1 MGKNKGKNVPEGDQ
15 GPQLKGFR
23 SISSLVMLAVI
34 ISMLVIGI
42 LSEVITNIEFRNN
55 YKETVQN
62 DLLTMVEIGG
72 ALMDARELQIQADPS
87 ILSELI
93 ADIKL
98 ESCSTSYAYAVD
110 KTGIMLYHP
119 KPEKIGE
126 PVENAA
132 VKGLLSQMASGTIPE
147 PGVIEYEYKGAMKYA
162 AYYIQP
168 ISNNILIITVDED
181 DIYAP
186 INATSIKST
195 IFIIIAFVIV
205 AVIMT
210 IVSKIMLKPMGI
222 LTEILQDS
230 ARLDLRHNEKSEIV
244 KYRRDEIGSIA
255 RDIASLRQVIRTVV
269 GEIDGSEVRLDEI
282 INQLKDT
289 TVKLNDNSADNSA
302 TSQELAAG
310 MQEAADTTDTINDNV
325 SVMVQNAEQINDLSQ
340 QGAAHAVEIK
350 SKAEAIKEDVQ
361 HSIDNARTV
370 FDDVKR
376 QSDEAIEQSKAVE
389 KINELTEQIR
399 SIASQTNLLALNASI
414 EAARAGEAG
423 RGFAVV
429 AEEIGNLANQSSD
442 TVSGIN
448 DIVAEVNHSV
458 TNMSECLTRA
468 LDYIDNNAM
477 ADYAK
482 FDEIAEGYSAD
493 ANSFEENMTSIHQ
506 AVAELSS
513 SINDVSDSISGMNS
527 TINES
532 AKGVTDVANKTTDIV
547 SLTADTEQIVDQTEQ
562 CSEDMKAI
570 VSRFQMD

>member
-15 GPQLKGFR
+15 GPQLKGFK

-87 ILSELI
+87 ILAELI

-181 DIYAP
+181 DIFTP

>member
-42 LSEVITNIEFRNN
+42 LSEVINNIEFRNN

-87 ILSELI
+87 ILAELI

>member
-15 GPQLKGFR
+15 GPQLKGFK

-87 ILSELI
+87 ILAELI

>member
-42 LSEVITNIEFRNN
+42 LSEVINNIEFRNN

-87 ILSELI
+87 ILAELI

-181 DIYAP
+181 DIFTP

>member
-1 MGKNKGKNVPEGDQ
+1 MGKNKGKNVSEGDQ

-42 LSEVITNIEFRNN
+42 LSEVINNIEFRNN

-87 ILSELI
+87 ILAELI

-181 DIYAP
+181 DIFAP

-255 RDIASLRQVIRTVV
+255 RDIASLRQVLRTVV

>member
-1 MGKNKGKNVPEGDQ
+1 MGKNKGKNVSEGDQ

-42 LSEVITNIEFRNN
+42 LSEVINNIEFRNN

-181 DIYAP
+181 DIFAS

-255 RDIASLRQVIRTVV
+255 RDIASLRQVLRTVV

-325 SVMVQNAEQINDLSQ
+325 SVMVQNAEQINDLSE

>member
-42 LSEVITNIEFRNN
+42 LSEVINNIEFRNN
-55 YKETVQN
+55 YKETVKN

-87 ILSELI
+87 ILAELI

-181 DIYAP
+181 DIFAP

>member
-42 LSEVITNIEFRNN
+42 LSEVINNIEFRNN

-181 DIYAP
+181 DIFAP

>member
-15 GPQLKGFR
+15 GPKLKGFK

-42 LSEVITNIEFRNN
+42 LSEVINNIEFRNN

-62 DLLTMVEIGG
+62 DLLTMVNIGG

-181 DIYAP
+181 DIFAP

-210 IVSKIMLKPMGI
+210 VVSKIMLKPMGI

-244 KYRRDEIGSIA
+244 KNRRDEIGSIA

-282 INQLKDT
+282 IN
-289 TVKLNDNSADNSA
+289 
-302 TSQELAAG
+302 
-310 MQEAADTTDTINDNV
+310 
-325 SVMVQNAEQINDLSQ
+325 
-340 QGAAHAVEIK
+340 
-350 SKAEAIKEDVQ
+350 
-361 HSIDNARTV
+361 
-370 FDDVKR
+370 
-376 QSDEAIEQSKAVE
+376 
-389 KINELTEQIR
+389 
-399 SIASQTNLLALNASI
+399 
-414 EAARAGEAG
+414 
-423 RGFAVV
+423 
-429 AEEIGNLANQSSD
+429 
-442 TVSGIN
+442 
-448 DIVAEVNHSV
+448 
-458 TNMSECLTRA
+458 
-468 LDYIDNNAM
+468 
-477 ADYAK
+477 
-482 FDEIAEGYSAD
+482 
-493 ANSFEENMTSIHQ
+493 
-506 AVAELSS
+506 
-513 SINDVSDSISGMNS
+513 
-527 TINES
+527 
-532 AKGVTDVANKTTDIV
+532 
-547 SLTADTEQIVDQTEQ
+547 
-562 CSEDMKAI
+562 
-570 VSRFQMD
+570 

>member
-87 ILSELI
+87 ILAELI

>member
-15 GPQLKGFR
+15 GPQLKGFK

-42 LSEVITNIEFRNN
+42 LSEVINNIEFRNN

-181 DIYAP
+181 DIFDP

>member
-15 GPQLKGFR
+15 GPQLKGFK

-42 LSEVITNIEFRNN
+42 LSEVINNIEFRNN
-55 YKETVQN
+55 YKETVKN
-62 DLLTMVEIGG
+62 DMLTMVDIGG
-72 ALMDARELQIQADPS
+72 ALMDARELQIQADPG

-181 DIYAP
+181 DIFAP

-230 ARLDLRHNEKSEIV
+230 ARLDLRHSEKSEIV

-350 SKAEAIKEDVQ
+350 SKAEAIKGDVQ

>member
-1 MGKNKGKNVPEGDQ
+1 MGKNKGKNVSEGDQ

-42 LSEVITNIEFRNN
+42 LSEVINNIEFRNN

-181 DIYAP
+181 DIFAP

-325 SVMVQNAEQINDLSQ
+325 SVMVQNAEQINDLSE

>member
-15 GPQLKGFR
+15 GPKLKGFK

-42 LSEVITNIEFRNN
+42 LSEVINNIEFRNN

-62 DLLTMVEIGG
+62 DLLTMVNIGG

-132 VKGLLSQMASGTIPE
+132 VKGLLGKMSSGTIPE

-181 DIYAP
+181 DIFAP

-210 IVSKIMLKPMGI
+210 VVSKIMLKPMGI

-244 KYRRDEIGSIA
+244 KNRRDEIGSIA

-506 AVAELSS
+506 AVAELSN

>member
-1 MGKNKGKNVPEGDQ
+1 MGKNKGKNVPGGDQ

-42 LSEVITNIEFRNN
+42 LSEVINNIEFRNN

-87 ILSELI
+87 ILAELI

-181 DIYAP
+181 DIFAP

>member
-42 LSEVITNIEFRNN
+42 LSEVINNIEFRNN

-87 ILSELI
+87 ILAELI

-181 DIYAP
+181 DIFAP

-195 IFIIIAFVIV
+195 IFIIVAFVIV

-325 SVMVQNAEQINDLSQ
+325 SVMVQNAEQINDLSE

>member
-1 MGKNKGKNVPEGDQ
+1 MGKNKGKNVSEGDQ

-42 LSEVITNIEFRNN
+42 LSEVINNIEFRNN

-87 ILSELI
+87 ILAELI
-93 ADIKL
+93 ADVKL

-181 DIYAP
+181 DIFAP

-325 SVMVQNAEQINDLSQ
+325 SVMVQNAEQINDLSE